1 MIFTEHANIFP
12 AMIKARAA
20 VSEIVKDSKGNY
32 GRYADLATINAAI
45 QPALGANGLA
55 IVQEVSTDPVPNG
68 LLVTVETWLCHSSGE
83 YIQFTPLVLPV
94 SKPDAQGVGSA
105 ITYGRRYTLM
115 AALNLSA
122 DDDDGQ
128 AAVGKPTTQ
137 HRQPLSSEK
146 NAPEPPPSNGN
157 GKVVAED
164 PADMLEWAANAH
176 ASSEGPASA
185 RMYGY
190 LASQIDGITEAG
202 AHNTILG
209 AMVHREVSS
218 ENPVGYALAS
228 QLLTWIVKE
237 KGKGEEKQ
245 PNPDYNPAKVA
256 TIQALWAQQK
266 AMTK

>member
-1 MIFTEHANIFP
+1 MIFAEHANIFP

-128 AAVGKPTTQ
+128 AAVGKPITTSKPTTQ
-137 HRQPLSSEK
+137 QRPPLASEK
-146 NAPEPPPSNGN
+146 HTPEPPAENGDVLFAPENGN
-157 GKVVAED
+157 GKHD
-164 PADMLEWAANAH
+164 T
-176 ASSEGPASA
+176 PASDA
-185 RMYGY
+185 TLVNMHELGTALYDKLWDTKRHELVKAITDGRTQSSKELTEAEAKRMNAGMAAK
-190 LASQIDGITEAG
+190 LASKP
-202 AHNTILG
+202 
-209 AMVHREVSS
+209 R
-218 ENPVGYALAS
+218 
-228 QLLTWIVKE
+228 
-237 KGKGEEKQ
+237 GK
-245 PNPDYNPAKVA
+245 
-256 TIQALWAQQK
+256 
-266 AMTK
+266 